1 MLLSGSGKESCRV
14 ATPPVSVAG
23 RKRRIICPGDCACAG
38 GLGRTGNN
46 EATKPNATNRA
57 SQRIRGFL
65 LTVIKVDT
73 VFQVGLWVSC

>member
-14 ATPPVSVAG
+14 GTPPVSAAG
-23 RKRRIICPGDCACAG
+23 RKRRIICPGDCACAW
-38 GLGRTGNN
+38 GRTGNN
-46 EATKPNATNRA
+46 DTTKPNATNRA

-65 LTVIKVDT
+65 LTVIKADS